1 MSIIMRSCAAG
12 AAVLLSAGLLSAPA
26 IAFAEDPAPAP
37 VESMDEFSPSDY
49 AAEAAELPIELA
61 DAVARDLGISPEEYL
76 AQGAAAVQAVEVVSS
91 LEGAGVTV
99 LGSRLEGTELVVN
112 VEDGADAALVESA
125 GGVAEYGEPAPAW
138 DPTDLVAEPAA
149 DVYDGLG
156 WVWSDGTY
164 LHQCSVGYTGYLVST
179 GAKQFATAGHCTEDM
194 TGTARIWTQSAP
206 GQSGS
211 LGATLGQ
218 KIAGTIT
225 FGNGIDVGRIDTGA
239 NVQKASAVT
248 WGFGTGAPLSSTPR
262 ILTGDAAPIVGADV
276 CKSGSRTGWRC
287 GEIVDVDFETSVSGN
302 LVNSVVT
309 TACVMPGDS
318 GGTGIMGSKGIGIT
332 SWVSWNSG
340 TLPPIESRTCANVA
354 YSGYFQMVSP
364 GSQESVASVYGNT
377 WEMAATVSAP
387 TITSISGSSTDQTAI
402 NGTVANAG
410 RNYKVDVFI
419 DGSTTAFATATVNA
433 SSGQWSVSTTSLP
446 AGIHSFSAVARYG
459 TWSKSTATTGIIKR
473 SMTVTR
479 IDGANRFEVGVK
491 IAQARYPSGGAPVIY
506 VTTGNNYPDA
516 LSAAPAAA
524 IQEGLLL
531 LTENGGL
538 PANVRAEIVRQAPG
552 EIIVVGG
559 VNSVSTAVYND
570 LRTIQPNIRRLGG
583 SDRFEASRNIVAD
596 AFTGLNPSTAYIATG
611 YNFPDALSASGAGGA
626 FGYPVILVPGNA
638 SGVDSATL
646 ELLNSLG
653 VTEIKIA
660 GGPASVSNG
669 ILNSL
674 KVIDPTPTRL
684 SGADRFEASANIALD
699 AFGATS
705 PSQAYIA
712 TGYNFP
718 DALAGAPLAGGT
730 SSPLIVVPTTC
741 IPAGTMSVL
750 AQFGT
755 SSITLLGGPASLTPD
770 VQALRS
776 C

>member
-1 MSIIMRSCAAG
+1 MRSCAAG

-138 DPTDLVAEPAA
+138 DPTGLVAEPAA

-156 WVWSDGTY
+156 WVWSDGESY
-164 LHQCSVGYTGYLVST
+164 YQCSVGYTGYLVST

-194 TGTARIWTQSAP
+194 TGTARIWSQTAP
-206 GQSGS
+206 GSAGS
-211 LGATLGQ
+211 FGATLGQ

-248 WGFGTGAPLSSTPR
+248 WGFGTGAPLSSTPQ

-287 GEIVDVDFETSVSGN
+287 GEIVAVDFETSVGGH

-318 GGTGIMGSKGIGIT
+318 GGTLIMGSKGIGIT
-332 SWVSWNSG
+332 SWVDWKPEP
-340 TLPPIESRTCANVA
+340 LPPVASRTCANVD

-387 TITSISGSSTDQTAI
+387 AITSISGPSTNQTAI

-433 SSGQWSVSTTSLP
+433 SNGQWSVSTTSLP

-459 TWSKSTATTGIIKR
+459 TWSKSTATTGMVSRGVTIDRISGANRFDTSAAVAARFGPPATATPDTVFIASGANYPDALGAASAAGIKQWPLLLTEPGGLPGETSQRLAAIDPDRVYILGGTASVSSTVR
-473 SMTVTR
+473 SQIASLLPSATIQR
-479 IDGANRFEVGVK
+479 LDGANRYETSR
-491 IAQARYPSGGAPVIY
+491 AVIRAMFPMGSTTTAY
-506 VTTGNNYPDA
+506 VVTGENFPDA
-516 LSAAPAAA
+516 LSAASAAA
-524 IQEGLLL
+524 HFDAPVILV
-531 LTENGGL
+531 NGAAGSL
-538 PANVRAEIVRQAPG
+538 DSATRTLISDL
-552 EIIVVGG
+552 G
-559 VNSVSTAVYND
+559 VT
-570 LRTIQPNIRRLGG
+570 
-583 SDRFEASRNIVAD
+583 
-596 AFTGLNPSTAYIATG
+596 TAYIAGGTASVSNGIQSSLAGMGITVNRNAGIDRFTTSTAVNAAAFTTVTDVFLANG
-611 YNFPDALSASGAGGA
+611 YNFPDALSGA
-626 FGYPVILVPGNA
+626 
-638 SGVDSATL
+638 
-646 ELLNSLG
+646 
-653 VTEIKIA
+653 
-660 GGPASVSNG
+660 
-669 ILNSL
+669 
-674 KVIDPTPTRL
+674 
-684 SGADRFEASANIALD
+684 
-699 AFGATS
+699 
-705 PSQAYIA
+705 
-712 TGYNFP
+712 
-718 DALAGAPLAGGT
+718 ALAGAIDAPLYVIPA
-730 SSPLIVVPTTC
+730 TC
-741 IPAGTMSVL
+741 IPADTLQQIAGRGVTTVH
-750 AQFGT
+750 
-755 SSITLLGGPASLTPD
+755 LLGGTSALSD
-770 VQALRS
+770 NVAALRS